1 MSVHNLT
8 FIDLIL
14 ENNAIAL
21 QNTTAASLSLSDF
34 RKLVLKVLQTSI
46 SKSNTQK
53 ITYID
58 LKFLILLDLMES

>member
-53 ITYID
+53 IAYID

>member
-14 ENNAIAL
+14 ENNAIAF

-53 ITYID
+53 IAYID